1 MPPNSAATSL
11 VPSADMAMAFHSC
24 EPGCLERV
32 SMSKLAIAQWQ
43 RQSRSRV
50 RLALGPTWRPTPW
63 GWTHRQKARCSEHK
77 TKLLPP

>member
-32 SMSKLAIAQWQ
+32 SMSKLAIAMATT
-43 RQSRSRV
+43 V
-50 RLALGPTWRPTPW
+50 ALTSSASAWSDMAAHAG